1 MQRAQKFVIW
11 GKTNIELFLK
21 SSGVGQY
28 VLLTQLLY
36 GTLEVNW
43 IDLSLA
49 THQLLQNGIVY
60 EDILSL
66 CV

>member
-1 MQRAQKFVIW
+1 MQTAQKFVIL

-21 SSGVGQY
+21 SGGVGQY

-60 EDILSL
+60 EDVLSL